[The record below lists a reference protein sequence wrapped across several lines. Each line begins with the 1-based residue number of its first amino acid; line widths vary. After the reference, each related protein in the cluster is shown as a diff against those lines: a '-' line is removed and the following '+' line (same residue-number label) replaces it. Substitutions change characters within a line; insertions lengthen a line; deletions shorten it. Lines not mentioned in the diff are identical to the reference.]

1 MNKISTNRL
10 YRCFCRLYRT
20 MKTKKKR
27 RKITTTRMKRY
38 FKKLYKDRENAT
50 FDIDVAYNSLRIRIR
65 VTMEKEQEK
74 KKEKRK
80 EKYYN
85 GN

>member
-1 MNKISTNRL
+1 
-10 YRCFCRLYRT
+10 
-20 MKTKKKR
+20 
-27 RKITTTRMKRY
+27 MKRY

-74 KKEKRK
+74 KEREKKR
-80 EKYYN
+80 EILQRQLVSQLSYPVTSSPRVVRFLVSTAHYVR
-85 GN
+85 